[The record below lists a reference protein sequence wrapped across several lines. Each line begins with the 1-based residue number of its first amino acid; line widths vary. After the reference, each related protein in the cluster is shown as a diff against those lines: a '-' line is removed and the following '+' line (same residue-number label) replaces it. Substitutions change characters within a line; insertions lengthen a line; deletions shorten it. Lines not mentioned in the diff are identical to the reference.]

1 MRVSRGLLTMPIRL
15 RLQYTRYLHW
25 GRHSGFNQLAQFL
38 DRNRFHVRIHAAS
51 DSDRDLPIPHA
62 GIRHWLRTQVQK
74 RGMPWYKLSDLAA
87 ELRAFPECLLRRTNI
102 VHFLDGEHCPQYLP
116 EVLKKSRLFHTRTIA
131 TYHQPPELLDDLV
144 DPEVLSHIDHV
155 TVVSPTQLAFF
166 QKFLPSNRIS
176 LLLHGINT
184 DFFRP
189 DSRPRHN
196 DIFKFIT
203 VGYWLR
209 DWNAVRQVVEE
220 LRGEKNI
227 EFHVVGNWETG
238 LDNIPNVVSHRNIND
253 ATLRSLYQQSD
264 MLFLPLTQSTANNTL
279 LEGIACGLPVV
290 STNLPSIHAYL
301 PGEEG
306 ILIKGNAPSLL
317 IEAILKIKTDPDL
330 RQRMAK
336 QARIRAE
343 ELSWGN
349 VAQKYEDLYTG
360 LLS

>member
-1 MRVSRGLLTMPIRL
+1 MPICL
-15 RLQYTRYLHW
+15 RLQYTGYPHW
-25 GRHSGFNQLAQFL
+25 GGHSGFNQLAYCL
-38 DRNRFHVRIHAAS
+38 ERSRFQVSIHAAS
-51 DSDRDLPIPHA
+51 DSHGDFPIPSA
-62 GIRHWLRTQVQK
+62 RIRRWLGSQVSK
-74 RGMPWYKLSDLAA
+74 SSMPWYKLSDLAA
-87 ELRAFPECLLRRTNI
+87 ELRALPGCLFHRTNI

-116 EVLKKSRLFHTRTIA
+116 KVLKKARLSHTRIIV
-131 TYHQPPELLDDLV
+131 TYHQSPELLDDLI
-144 DPEVLSHIDHV
+144 DSEILSYIDHV
-155 TVVSPTQLAFF
+155 TVVSPTQLSYF

-189 DSRPRHN
+189 GTRPRH
-196 DIFKFIT
+196 DAIFKCIT

-227 EFHVVGNWETG
+227 EFHVVGKWETG
-238 LDNIPNVVSHRNIND
+238 LDDMPNVVFHRHVD
-253 ATLRSLYQQSD
+253 DVTLRTLYQQAD

-290 STNLPSIHAYL
+290 STSLPSIHAYL

-306 ILIKGNAPSLL
+306 ILVEGNDTNLL
-317 IEAILKIKTDPDL
+317 MDAILKIKTDRDL

-336 QARIRAE
+336 RARVRAE
-343 ELSWGN
+343 ELSWWN
-349 VAQKYEDLYTG
+349 IAPKYEALYSN
-360 LLS
+360 LIL

>member
-1 MRVSRGLLTMPIRL
+1 M
-15 RLQYTRYLHW
+15 
-25 GRHSGFNQLAQFL
+25 
-38 DRNRFHVRIHAAS
+38 
-51 DSDRDLPIPHA
+51 
-62 GIRHWLRTQVQK
+62 
-74 RGMPWYKLSDLAA
+74 
-87 ELRAFPECLLRRTNI
+87 
-102 VHFLDGEHCPQYLP
+102 
-116 EVLKKSRLFHTRTIA
+116 
-131 TYHQPPELLDDLV
+131 
-144 DPEVLSHIDHV
+144 
-155 TVVSPTQLAFF
+155 
-166 QKFLPSNRIS
+166 
-176 LLLHGINT
+176 
-184 DFFRP
+184 
-189 DSRPRHN
+189 
-196 DIFKFIT
+196 
-203 VGYWLR
+203 
-209 DWNAVRQVVEE
+209 
-220 LRGEKNI
+220 
-227 EFHVVGNWETG
+227 
-238 LDNIPNVVSHRNIND
+238 
-253 ATLRSLYQQSD
+253 RSLYQQSD